1 MCMIMLEKRG
11 EKLMLEV
18 YSYFVLMDRWESKH
32 EILCD
37 KIGTGI
43 VYMVTFGPVKY
54 LDIDYG
60 LRVLPFWASELILFF
75 TLITLFINPFILLP
89 TFVAKD

>member
-1 MCMIMLEKRG
+1 
-11 EKLMLEV
+11 MLEV
-18 YSYFVLMDRWESKH
+18 YSYFGLMDRWESKH

-60 LRVLPFWASELILFF
+60 LRVLPF
-75 TLITLFINPFILLP
+75 
-89 TFVAKD
+89 

>member
-1 MCMIMLEKRG
+1 
-11 EKLMLEV
+11 
-18 YSYFVLMDRWESKH
+18 MDSWESMH

-37 KIGTGI
+37 KIGIEI

-60 LRVLPFWASELILFF
+60 LRVLPFWTNDLF
-75 TLITLFINPFILLP
+75 LFLS
-89 TFVAKD
+89 

>member
-18 YSYFVLMDRWESKH
+18 YSYFGLMDRWESKH

-60 LRVLPFWASELILFF
+60 LRVLPF
-75 TLITLFINPFILLP
+75 
-89 TFVAKD
+89 